1 MPKNFKKSLIF
12 TFNVI
17 IFFTFSMLHYSAF
30 INTKLFDTTTTL
42 IIPLLV
48 AFAIYHSPIAAA
60 MAGVLSGIVM
70 DSSAAG
76 SYCFNAIVLL
86 IIGTFV
92 AVSSNTLFNKNIPSA
107 AVLSLLSALFYFV
120 SQWIF
125 FHAFQDGINQS
136 LTFLLRHSL
145 PSAILSAVFIFPFY
159 FLYSYIKKL

>member
-1 MPKNFKKSLIF
+1 MPKNLKKSFIF
-12 TFNVI
+12 IFNVI
-17 IFFTFSMLHYSAF
+17 IFFVFSMLPHSSF
-30 INTKLFDTTTTL
+30 INIKLFDISISF

-48 AFAIYHSPIAAA
+48 AFALSHSPIAAA
-60 MAGVLSGIVM
+60 MAGVLSGIIM
-70 DSSAAG
+70 DSTAAD

-107 AVLSLLSALFYFV
+107 AVMSLLSALFYFV
-120 SQWIF
+120 AQWIF
-125 FHAFQDGINQS
+125 FHAFHDGINQS